1 MSSTDIKDY
10 YRRAWGLKDRPGFKY
25 GGSYGDWMVNFSD
38 QMTFEEY
45 LQDDN
50 INKKPHFLDRK
61 AEGGRIGQ
69 LVTPSVDGSR
79 PGYSGVY
86 KRQDKPGHQPKWRV
100 QGERGGVNVG
110 KWLKSQ
116 GIETT
121 YTNKT
126 EANKAYQK
134 FLKAHPETKGEKT
147 KATWMAEGEGLAKKY
162 NAIVEKDFKTGD
174 MSKTPAWETFLKNQK
189 LKHAGIDHYKSNRV
203 NVGAVNI
210 APMKRQL
217 VDSLIET
224 ANKKLNHTDWMDI
237 QKKVSISPDIN
248 TSQWR
253 EYINKLD
260 TRTQKVN
267 KAFDHLLK
275 NDVAL
280 KIPKNL
286 SKTMEQGGSLLRKVI
301 SDITGVNSNKIIRN
315 GLDSNK
321 NYIDKIEQIKFA
333 NQGNLW
339 SQGEGRT
346 LNQILNDAAYRMSG
360 NISWSSDIEKLAGRP
375 NKNAFDYALR
385 HFNYHG
391 KNKTGKSQIQFYY
404 KGDTEMKKPIQW
416 DEIEWDNK
424 GGKKLK
430 ASEVFFVDSTDR
442 NKTQWTTEK
451 IDSDH
456 KNWKDKKP
464 TSGLFDELY
473 QARNVYDDLLNTP
486 VNDPRNPKG
495 EKVKFGKIMKEVYN
509 IGYDDL
515 GNVFGIDHGDGV
527 AKSPWKNLRIAEAR
541 INSALYNITRK
552 KGISESDRKKIINK
566 LNQSVYSPSSKKV
579 IPQIIADQER
589 VISDVLVKGKK
600 QDKSVI
606 DKIFKDL
613 GINLSENQKVK
624 AQSFLRNAMNKGQNI
639 FKFVPNK
646 VVRKGGGAA
655 LAVLDYSLFHHLF
668 GVPQTEAL
676 IAAGGWLTKNDL
688 LGKQIVATSGT
699 VGIME
704 QDNPTNISE
713 LIGLPGPYK
722 EDDTFM
728 VDRMKGGEESMNWAV
743 DLKEKMKVPEKKEV
757 EATGVDKYLNLTNQ

>member
-1 MSSTDIKDY
+1 
-10 YRRAWGLKDRPGFKY
+10 
-25 GGSYGDWMVNFSD
+25 
-38 QMTFEEY
+38 
-45 LQDDN
+45 
-50 INKKPHFLDRK
+50 
-61 AEGGRIGQ
+61 
-69 LVTPSVDGSR
+69 
-79 PGYSGVY
+79 

-100 QGERGGVNVG
+100 QGERSGVNIG
-110 KWLKSQ
+110 KWLTSQ
-116 GIETT
+116 GIATT
-121 YTNKT
+121 YTDKK
-126 EANKAYQK
+126 AADKAYQK

-147 KATWMAEGEGLAKKY
+147 KAKWMTEGEALAKKY
-162 NAIVEKDFKTGD
+162 NTIVQKDFKAGD
-174 MSKTPAWETFLKNQK
+174 MSKTPQWATFLKNQE
-189 LKHAGIDHYKSNRV
+189 LKNAGVDHYKSNRV
-203 NVGAVNI
+203 NVGAIDVSPLKI
-210 APMKRQL
+210 QL
-217 VDSLIET
+217 VDSLIKE
-224 ANKKLNHTDWMDI
+224 ANKKLKHTDWMDI
-237 QKKVSISPDIN
+237 QKKVSPMTEIN
-248 TSQWR
+248 TTQWR
-253 EYINKLD
+253 EYIDKLD

-280 KIPKNL
+280 KVPKNL

-301 SDITGVNSNKIIRN
+301 SDVTGVNSNKIIRN

-404 KGDTEMKKPIQW
+404 KGDTEMKDPIQW

-430 ASEVFFVDSTDR
+430 TTEVFFVDSTDR

-473 QARNVYDDLLNTP
+473 QARNVYDDLLNTL
-486 VNDPRNPKG
+486 VTDPRNPKG

-527 AKSPWKNLRIAEAR
+527 AKKPWKNLRIAEAR
-541 INSALYNITRK
+541 INQALYNITRK

-566 LNQSVYSPSSKKV
+566 LNQSVYKPYAKDV
-579 IPQIIADQER
+579 IPKIIADQKR

-606 DKIFKDL
+606 DKLFKNA
-613 GINLSENQKVK
+613 GITLSENQKVK

-676 IAAGGWLTKNDL
+676 IAAGGWLTKNDV
-688 LGKQIVATSGT
+688 LGK
-699 VGIME
+699 
-704 QDNPTNISE
+704 
-713 LIGLPGPYK
+713 
-722 EDDTFM
+722 
-728 VDRMKGGEESMNWAV
+728 
-743 DLKEKMKVPEKKEV
+743 
-757 EATGVDKYLNLTNQ
+757 